1 MIEGQMR
8 DIAAENTSLS
18 LDELEKL
25 HALKTGALIEA
36 SVHAGAL
43 LGGGSLDQ
51 IEQLEIYARCIGLA
65 FQVKD
70 DVLNVEGDP
79 EIMGKGV
86 GTDEIHKKSTYPS
99 VMGLEKSKS
108 FARQLVNQALQ
119 ALESFDHRSDSL
131 RAIANY
137 IIERKR

>member
-1 MIEGQMR
+1 MR

-18 LDELEKL
+18 LDDLEKL

-36 SVHAGAL
+36 SVHSGAL

-79 EIMGKGV
+79 EILGKGV
-86 GTDEIHKKSTYPS
+86 GTDEIRKKSTYPS
-99 VMGLEKSKS
+99 IMGLEESKS
-108 FARQLVNQALQ
+108 FARELVNKALQ